1 MAEDTR
7 KSGRPTKYN
16 PELGQKLIAGIRQG
30 ATRRDA
36 AALCGVTYRTL
47 HNWLKAGQEEAGEE
61 EAAGEFFH
69 FFLLFEQAE
78 AELMTLLAQTVV
90 KAALT
95 DPRLALDVLQ
105 RRRRVEWG
113 ASLDL
118 GKLSTEQL
126 IDLYGTISDN
136 ADDT

>member
-1 MAEDTR
+1 MADAH
-7 KSGRPTKYN
+7 KGGRPTKYTAA
-16 PELGQKLIAGIRQG
+16 LGQKLIAGIRQG

-36 AALCGVTYRTL
+36 AALCSVTYRTL
-47 HNWLKAGQEEAGEE
+47 HNWLKAGQEEAGKEE
-61 EAAGEFFH
+61 PAGEFFH

-78 AELMTLLAQTVV
+78 AELMTALAQTVV
-90 KAALT
+90 RAAFH

-126 IDLYGTISDN
+126 IDIYGTVFDD
-136 ADDT
+136 ADDR